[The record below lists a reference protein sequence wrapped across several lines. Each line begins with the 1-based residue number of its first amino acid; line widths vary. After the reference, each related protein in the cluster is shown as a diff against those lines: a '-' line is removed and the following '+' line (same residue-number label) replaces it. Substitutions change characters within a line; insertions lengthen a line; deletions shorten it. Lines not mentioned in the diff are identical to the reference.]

1 METTILQLIK
11 KSNMKLTI
19 VVTMIISLF
28 ILPFGS
34 TAMATEDFE
43 RKGTIIAESVY
54 YNTLTQKYEFDSEFA
69 LSKGLTM
76 VEVNNAETF
85 FESLTVTDV
94 EKMNDEIGFD
104 ESLEIQNVEAVQ
116 YFVPAIPAILIPIA
130 KYLLGTAG
138 AVIIYHVITYGI
150 IKACENL
157 EGEYWFFTDFC
168 ETNGWL

>member
-1 METTILQLIK
+1 MQLIK

-43 RKGTIIAESVY
+43 QKGTIIAESVY
-54 YNTLTQKYEFDSEFA
+54 YNTLTKKYEFDTEFA
-69 LSKGLTM
+69 LSNGLTKN
-76 VEVNNAETF
+76 EVNNAEAY
-85 FESLTVTDV
+85 FESLSVTEV
-94 EKMNDEIGFD
+94 EQMNNEIGFD
-104 ESLEIQNVEAVQ
+104 ESLEMQNGEITPS
-116 YFVPAIPAILIPIA
+116 FIPAILIPIA
-130 KYLLGTAG
+130 KYLIGTAG

-150 IKACENL
+150 IKACKNL
-157 EGEYWFFTDFC
+157 KGEYWFFTDFC